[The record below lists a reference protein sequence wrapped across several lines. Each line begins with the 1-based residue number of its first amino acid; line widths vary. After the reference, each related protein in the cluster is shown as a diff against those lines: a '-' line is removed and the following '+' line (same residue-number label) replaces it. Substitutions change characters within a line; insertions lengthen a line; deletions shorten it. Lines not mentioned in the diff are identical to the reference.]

1 MNEPH
6 AASLPAESKIRRRDT
21 RMHRSPG
28 RNAGNGT
35 MHREETPVNHDLV
48 SELRELIGSE
58 VVLLP
63 IPRGRKGPIIEGW
76 QHFTSEKMK
85 EPEYLAQLNHG
96 GNIGVLLGN
105 GLITID
111 LDYHAAVEA
120 FLDVNPLRRWVVRS
134 HRVAVGRNLD

>member
-6 AASLPAESKIRRRDT
+6 AASLPAECTSRRRDR
-21 RMHRSPG
+21 RMHRSRG

-105 GLITID
+105 WLITID
-111 LDYHAAVEA
+111 LGHHAAVGP
-120 FLDVNPLRRWVVRS
+120 FFDLNPQMREQRK
-134 HRVAVGRNLD
+134 